1 MYVSVR
7 FDKILKVH
15 YLFFFLQ
22 ISGRKQV
29 ILFEPHDNTRLY
41 EGHIPEAMLAYN
53 GKEFSRKKL
62 VDSTSMVMSPV
73 DLAKVNFQ
81 VCVFSV
87 LRC

>member
-1 MYVSVR
+1 MY
-7 FDKILKVH
+7 F
-15 YLFFFLQ
+15 Q

-73 DLAKVNFQ
+73 DLAKVDFQ
-81 VCVFSV
+81 VCGFSV
-87 LRC
+87 LSS